1 MLKILKMYRGRDYK
15 AAGMMKL
22 ELYPIGNGETMD
34 SLKES
39 NLIPSYVLGRS
50 LR

>member
-1 MLKILKMYRGRDYK
+1 MIRKQLVCKQS
-15 AAGMMKL
+15 

-34 SLKES
+34 SLKKGS
-39 NLIPSYVLGRS
+39 NLILSYVSERS